1 VTRAACCAALLTL
14 LLAAPGAGAAATATP
29 EARLGTAV
37 PRTEARLG
45 TAVPRTEVGL
55 GTAVPR
61 TGVRLGTAVPRTQ
74 ATTATTN
81 PLNPLSAVPVAGD
94 QLVAPPTQD
103 APPPGHRLSANQAG
117 AIAEKLDDVRH
128 ELRRYPGSTRE
139 AFQKGTDRWQISYFA
154 KVPVGAPRKEIAQI
168 VVDDRSGAVLEHY
181 TNYKVAWT
189 MARGYPGAFGRIVNS
204 PIVWI
209 PLAVL
214 FVAPFL
220 APWRRRRMLHL
231 DLLVLSAF
239 SISLACFNA
248 ARIDWS
254 VPLLYPLLLYLLG
267 RMLWVG
273 LRSRADPGATARPL
287 ELLVPVTWLAVAVIF
302 LLGFRVALNVTRSNV
317 IDVGYAG
324 VIGAD
329 RFADGRALY
338 GEFPS
343 DNQNGDTYGP
353 VVYEAYMPFEQA
365 LPWSGKWDDL
375 PAAHAASIAFD
386 LLACFLLYLIGRRV
400 RGPDLG
406 VVLAYCWVT
415 FPFTLYASM
424 TNSNDALVAAL
435 VLAAVWAA
443 ARPFARGGLV
453 ALAGLTKF
461 APLPLAPL
469 FAFHPRPTRRGVLWF
484 AAGFA
489 LFAALAFV
497 PVLAHNDLRRF
508 WDASIAFQAKRG
520 SPFSIWG
527 LYEGAWIDTIQTGVQ
542 IVAVLGAI
550 VVAFVPR
557 RRDVVGLAALSAAI
571 LIALQLGVT
580 HWFYLYVPWFFGLV
594 MIALLGRLGPPVRVP
609 LRA

>member
-1 VTRAACCAALLTL
+1 MRAACCAALLTI
-14 LLAAPGAGAAATATP
+14 LLAAASAEAASTAP
-29 EARLGTAV
+29 ALGTAA
-37 PRTEARLG
+37 PALG
-45 TAVPRTEVGL
+45 TTPISAIPPRGDELLAPSSLDAVP
-55 GTAVPR
+55 
-61 TGVRLGTAVPRTQ
+61 
-74 ATTATTN
+74 
-81 PLNPLSAVPVAGD
+81 
-94 QLVAPPTQD
+94 
-103 APPPGHRLSANQAG
+103 PGYRLSGGRAG
-117 AIAEKLDDVRH
+117 AVADRIDDVAHEKRRH
-128 ELRRYPGSTRE
+128 PGSTRE
-139 AFQKGTDRWQISYFA
+139 VFQKGGGRWQVSYFA
-154 KVPVGAPRKEIAQI
+154 KVPPGDPRKEIAQ
-168 VVDDRSGAVLEHY
+168 VVIDDRSGKVLEAY

-214 FVAPFL
+214 FVVPFL
-220 APWRRRRMLHL
+220 GRRPRMLHL

-254 VPLLYPLLLYLLG
+254 VPLVYPLLVYLLG
-267 RMLWVG
+267 RMLWIG
-273 LRSRADPGATARPL
+273 LRRRDVDSGAVARPL
-287 ELLVPVTWLAVAVIF
+287 ELLVPVTWLAVAVVF

-329 RFADGRALY
+329 RFVDGRPLY
-338 GEFPS
+338 GKFPT

-353 VVYEAYMPFEQA
+353 VVYEAYVPFEQA

-386 LLACFLLYLIGRRV
+386 LLACFLCYLIGRRV

-443 ARPFARGGLV
+443 SRPAARGALT

-461 APLPLAPL
+461 APLLLVPL
-469 FAFHPRPTRRGVLWF
+469 FALHPRPRVRSVAWF
-484 AAGFA
+484 ALGFA
-489 LFAALAFV
+489 LFAVLAFV
-497 PVLAHNDLRRF
+497 PVVAHNSLRSF
-508 WDASIAFQAKRG
+508 WDASIAFQAERG
-520 SPFSIWG
+520 SPFSVWG
-527 LYEGAWIDTIQTGVQ
+527 LYEGAWIDLVQRGVQ
-542 IVAVLGAI
+542 LLAVVGAVALAL
-550 VVAFVPR
+550 APRR

-571 LIALQLGVT
+571 LVALQLGVT
-580 HWFYLYVPWFFGLV
+580 HWFYLYIPWFFPLV
-594 MIALLGRLGPPVRVP
+594 MIALLGRFGPAVRAP

>member
-1 VTRAACCAALLTL
+1 MIRAACCAALLTIL
-14 LLAAPGAGAAATATP
+14 LGSPPAAGAASTATSQP
-29 EARLGTAV
+29 ALGTAE
-37 PRTEARLG
+37 PASTATSQPALG
-45 TAVPRTEVGL
+45 TAEPVLAGPKLGAPTTPISAIPPR
-55 GTAVPR
+55 
-61 TGVRLGTAVPRTQ
+61 
-74 ATTATTN
+74 
-81 PLNPLSAVPVAGD
+81 GD
-94 QLVAPPTQD
+94 ELLAPQSLDVAP
-103 APPPGHRLSANQAG
+103 AGHRLTGGQAG
-117 AIAEKLDDVRH
+117 AIADRIADVRR
-128 ELRRYPGSTRE
+128 EKRRYPNSTRE
-139 AFQKGTDRWQISYFA
+139 VFQKGPDRWQISYFA
-154 KVPVGAPRKEIAQI
+154 KVPPGKPRKEIAQI
-168 VVDDRSGAVLEHY
+168 VVDDRSGKVLEAY

-214 FVAPFL
+214 FVVPFL
-220 APWRRRRMLHL
+220 GRRLRMLHL

-254 VPLLYPLLLYLLG
+254 VPLVYPLLAYLAG
-267 RMLWVG
+267 RMLWIG
-273 LRSRADPGATARPL
+273 LRGRSEAADARRPL
-287 ELLVPVTWLAVAVIF
+287 ELLVPVTWLAVAVVF

-329 RFADGRALY
+329 RFGDGRALY
-338 GEFPS
+338 GKFPS

-353 VVYEAYMPFEQA
+353 AVYAAYVPFEQA

-386 LLACFLLYLIGRRV
+386 LLACLLCYLVGRRI

-443 ARPFARGGLV
+443 SRPFARGGLL

-461 APLPLAPL
+461 APLVLAPL
-469 FAFHPRPTRRGVLWF
+469 FALHPRARPRSVVLF
-484 AAGFA
+484 AAGFLLLA
-489 LFAALAFV
+489 GLAFV
-497 PVLAHNDLRRF
+497 PVLANNSLRSF
-508 WDASIAFQAKRG
+508 WDASIAFQAGRG
-520 SPFSIWG
+520 SPFSVWG
-527 LYEGAWIDTIQTGVQ
+527 LYEGAWIDAVQRGVQ
-542 IVAVLGAI
+542 VLAVLGA
-550 VVAFVPR
+550 VVLACVPR

-580 HWFYLYVPWFFGLV
+580 HWFYLYIPWFFPLV
-594 MIALLGRLGPPVRVP
+594 MIALIGRLGPPVRVP

>member
-1 VTRAACCAALLTL
+1 MNRAACCAALLTF
-14 LLAAPGAGAAATATP
+14 LLAAPVAPAAGS
-29 EARLGTAV
+29 
-37 PRTEARLG
+37 
-45 TAVPRTEVGL
+45 
-55 GTAVPR
+55 
-61 TGVRLGTAVPRTQ
+61 
-74 ATTATTN
+74 ATTN
-81 PLNPLSAVPVAGD
+81 PLNPLTAVPVAGD
-94 QLVAPPTQD
+94 QLVAPSRQD
-103 APPPGHRLSANQAG
+103 VAPAGHRLSANQAG
-117 AIAEKLDDVRH
+117 AIAEKIDDVAH

-139 AFQKGTDRWQISYFA
+139 VFQKGIDRWQISYFA

-168 VVDDRSGAVLEHY
+168 VIDDRSGAVLEAY

-214 FVAPFL
+214 FVVPFL
-220 APWRRRRMLHL
+220 APWRRRRLLHL

-239 SISLACFNA
+239 SVSLACFNA

-254 VPLLYPLLLYLLG
+254 VPLVYPLLLYLLG

-273 LRSRADPGATARPL
+273 LRSSSGAAARRPL

-338 GEFPS
+338 GKFPS

-386 LLACFLLYLIGRRV
+386 LLACFLCYLIGRRV

-443 ARPFARGGLV
+443 SRPLARGGLV

-461 APLPLAPL
+461 APLLLAPL
-469 FAFHPRPTRRGVLWF
+469 FAFHPRATRRGVLWF
-484 AAGFA
+484 AVGFA
-489 LFAALAFV
+489 LLAALAFV
-497 PVLAHNDLRRF
+497 PVVAHNDLRSF
-508 WDASIAFQAKRG
+508 WDASIAFQAERG
-520 SPFSIWG
+520 SPFSVWG
-527 LYEGAWIDTIQTGVQ
+527 LYEGEWIDTIQSGVQ
-542 IVAVLGAI
+542 LVAVLGAI
-550 VVAFVPR
+550 VLAFVPR

-580 HWFYLYVPWFFGLV
+580 HWFYLYIPWFFPLV